1 MQESLSGISFEEALK
16 ELESIVRKMEQG
28 DLPLDQSL
36 AAFERGVQ
44 LTRHCQQALQSAQQK
59 VQVLLV
65 DDEKTEL
72 SPFTPS
78 DSRKEEQ

>member
-1 MQESLSGISFEEALK
+1 MQDSLSDVSFEEALK

-65 DDEKTEL
+65 DDEKAEL
-72 SPFTPS
+72 SPFIPS
-78 DSRKEEQ
+78 DIRKED